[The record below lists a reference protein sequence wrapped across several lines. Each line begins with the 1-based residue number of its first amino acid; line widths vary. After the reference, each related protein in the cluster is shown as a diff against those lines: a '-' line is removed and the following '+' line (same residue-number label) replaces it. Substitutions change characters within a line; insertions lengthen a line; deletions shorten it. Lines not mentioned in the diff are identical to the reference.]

1 MTNLRR
7 LREEKDMS
15 QAVVAKA
22 VGVTPQAVGKWERG
36 EGYPKW
42 TMAPKL
48 AKLFCCTIDELYA
61 EHSA

>member
-1 MTNLRR
+1 MNNLRR
-7 LREEKDMS
+7 LRESKSMS
-15 QAVVAKA
+15 QIAVAHA
-22 VGVTPQAVGKWERG
+22 VGVTPQAVGKWERD